1 MQISGFIKNS
11 LIDYPG
17 KVSSVIFT
25 QACNMACRFCHN
37 WELISK
43 YHPMGDSVGETE
55 VLNYLKKAKG
65 FIDALVITGGEP
77 TVQSDLVAFIRKV
90 KELGLFV
97 KLDTNGTN
105 PKLLRILM
113 QQNLI
118 DYVAM
123 DLKTVPELSA
133 YKGIVGNQFT
143 EIQLMNVK
151 KSIAILKDSP
161 IDVEFRTTLI
171 RECHSEA
178 DIRKMCEVLKGDY
191 KYTLQSF
198 SPVKVLD
205 LSFANYS
212 GYTHLEV
219 EEIIKSNQDL
229 NGNISQIG

>member
-17 KVSSVIFT
+17 KIASVIFT
-25 QACNMACRFCHN
+25 QGCNMACKFCHN
-37 WELISK
+37 WELIPK
-43 YHPMGDSVGETE
+43 YHPMGDSIYENE
-55 VLNYLKKAKG
+55 VLDYLEKAKG

-77 TVQSDLVAFIRKV
+77 AVQLDLVAFIRKV

-123 DLKTVPELSA
+123 DLKTVPELST
-133 YKGIVGNQFT
+133 YKRIVGNQFT

-161 IDVEFRTTLI
+161 IAVEFRTTLI

-178 DIRKMCEVLKGDY
+178 DIRKMCEVLAGDC
-191 KYTLQSF
+191 KYSLQPF
-198 SPVKVLD
+198 SPSKVLD
-205 LSFANYS
+205 PTFANYS
-212 GYTHLEV
+212 CYTHSEV
-219 EEIIKSNQDL
+219 EGIIQLNKDL
-229 NGNISQIG
+229 NCNIYQIG

>member
-17 KVSSVIFT
+17 NIASVVFT
-25 QACNMACRFCHN
+25 QACNMSCKYCHN
-37 WELISK
+37 WELIPK
-43 YHPMGDSVGETE
+43 YHPMGDSINETE
-55 VLNYLKKAKG
+55 VLDYLKKAKG

-77 TVQSDLVAFIRKV
+77 TVQLDLTAFIRKV
-90 KELGLFV
+90 KELGLLV

-105 PKLLRILM
+105 PKLLRILL

-133 YKGIVGNQFT
+133 YKRIVGNQFT

-151 KSIAILKDSP
+151 KSIAILKGSSTA
-161 IDVEFRTTLI
+161 VEFRTTLI

-178 DIRKMCEVLKGDY
+178 DIRKMCEVLEGDC
-191 KYTLQSF
+191 KYSLQLF
-198 SPVKVLD
+198 SPAKVLD
-205 LSFANYS
+205 SSFANYS
-212 GYTHLEV
+212 SYTHLEV
-219 EEIIKSNQDL
+219 EEIIKSNKDL
-229 NGNISQIG
+229 NCNINQIG